1 MIKTIC
7 NSNSWIGFELRPP
20 NDLCTSQFQIT
31 TNIPEQLVYQYE
43 SVLKEFN
50 IVQSQILDI
59 IQNESL
65 G

>member
-1 MIKTIC
+1 MLKTIC

-20 NDLCTSQFQIT
+20 DDLCTSKFQIT
-31 TNIPEQLVYQYE
+31 TNVPEQLVNQYE
-43 SVLKEFN
+43 SVLKEFAT
-50 IVQSQILDI
+50 VQLQLLDI